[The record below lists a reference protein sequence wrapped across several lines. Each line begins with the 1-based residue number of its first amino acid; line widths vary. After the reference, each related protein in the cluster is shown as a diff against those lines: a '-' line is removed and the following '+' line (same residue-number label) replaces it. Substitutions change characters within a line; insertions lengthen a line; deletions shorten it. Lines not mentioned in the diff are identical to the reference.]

1 MSVLLHVL
9 FLHSLWFTFAFIA
22 VLFLSLISVHSGGIV
37 CDIVIGLPDL
47 ISKNLGKEERSR
59 RGEIVCLQS
68 DQA

>member
-22 VLFLSLISVHSGGIV
+22 VLFLSLSVHSGGIV